1 MKNSKRRSQR
11 PCEVC
16 GQATRRSSEGPARYQ
31 HSCPGLHGIGGS
43 GEFGFAD
50 LSATGASP
58 HSLRGDS
65 IRGGAGSSFEPH
77 GRHASEE
84 AIYNFIWR
92 LRIAAAILPPRPL
105 AQTPIRDPNDIPILQ
120 TALSGQADVLCTC
133 DRDFFA
139 PPASG
144 FLKKREIDVLTDVE
158 LMRRLRA

>member
-1 MKNSKRRSQR
+1 MRVLLDTNILVRAFM
-11 PCEVC
+11 E
-16 GQATRRSSEGPARYQ
+16 SEGPASSVLQICLQPEHR
-31 HSCPGLHGIGGS
+31 LI
-43 GEFGFAD
+43 
-50 LSATGASP
+50 LSEEILFEVARV
-58 HSLRGDS
+58 LR
-65 IRGGAGSSFEPH
+65 SSRMVAMH
-77 GRHASEE
+77 QKSEE